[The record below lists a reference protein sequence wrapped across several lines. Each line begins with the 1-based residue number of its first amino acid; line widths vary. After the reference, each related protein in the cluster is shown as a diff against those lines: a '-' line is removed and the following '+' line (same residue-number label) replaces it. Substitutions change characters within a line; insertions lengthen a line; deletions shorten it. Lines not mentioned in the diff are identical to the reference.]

1 MDICGE
7 REPTPVN
14 LSVSHTVLV
23 SIMKTEASVS
33 GPNMQPL
40 LKVENL
46 VKRYAKRTLAG
57 TGTDLLALDTV
68 SFTIFSGTTL
78 AVVGESGSGKSTLA
92 LCVACLESPTTGTI
106 WFEGK
111 NIVKLGERARRQVRQ
126 QIQLIFQDPASSLN
140 PRWSVLEI
148 LVEPLILEGKCNREE
163 MRQRANSLL
172 ERVVLSKNIVERL
185 PTELSGGQR
194 QRLAIARA
202 LALEPKLLILDEAL
216 SALDCSVQAQIA
228 NLLMDLQSSL
238 GMTYL
243 FITHDLAMAAYLAD
257 EIAVMNR
264 GRIVEQ
270 GPAERILKQPQHET
284 TLRLLAAVPRITR
297 AALPAVEQ

>member
-1 MDICGE
+1 MWF
-7 REPTPVN
+7 R
-14 LSVSHTVLV
+14 VS
-23 SIMKTEASVS
+23 SMKVEASAGS
-33 GPNMQPL
+33 QNMPPL

-46 VKRYAKRTLAG
+46 VKCYARRSLAG
-57 TGTDLLALDTV
+57 MREELLALNGV
-68 SFTIFSGTTL
+68 SFTVFPGTTL

-92 LCVACLESPTTGTI
+92 SCLACLESPTSGKI

-111 NIVKLGERARRQVRQ
+111 DIVKVEERVRRQLRPQV
-126 QIQLIFQDPASSLN
+126 QLIFQDPASSLN

-148 LVEPLILEGKCNREE
+148 LLEPLILRRKFRREE
-163 MRQRANSLL
+163 MRQCASSLL
-172 ERVVLSKNIVERL
+172 ERVGISPDIVERP

-228 NLLMDLQSSL
+228 NLLRELQSSL

-243 FITHDLAMAAYLAD
+243 FVTHDLAMAVYLAD
-257 EIAVMNR
+257 EIAVMSG
-264 GRIVEQ
+264 GRIVEL
-270 GPAERILKQPQHET
+270 GSAEQILNQPQHET
-284 TLRLLAAVPRITR
+284 TRQLLRAWPRMAR
-297 AALPAVEQ
+297 ALPAPEQ

>member
-1 MDICGE
+1 
-7 REPTPVN
+7 
-14 LSVSHTVLV
+14 
-23 SIMKTEASVS
+23 
-33 GPNMQPL
+33 MQPL

-46 VKRYAKRTLAG
+46 VKRYVSKTLLGAREE
-57 TGTDLLALDTV
+57 LLALDSV
-68 SFTIFSGTTL
+68 SFKILPGTTL

-92 LCVACLESPTTGTI
+92 ACLACLESPTSGEIWLDGT
-106 WFEGK
+106 
-111 NIVKLGERARRQVRQ
+111 NAVKGGEHIRRQVRP

-148 LVEPLILEGKCNREE
+148 LTEPLILQRKFNHNE
-163 MRQRANSLL
+163 MILCARSLL
-172 ERVVLSKNIVERL
+172 ERVGLSSDVAARF

-202 LALEPKLLILDEAL
+202 LTLEPKLLILDEAL

-228 NLLMDLQSSL
+228 NLLMELQNSFA
-238 GMTYL
+238 MTYL
-243 FITHDLAMAAYLAD
+243 FITHDLAMAAHLAD

-270 GPAERILKQPQHET
+270 GPAEIILKQPKHDITRQ
-284 TLRLLAAVPRITR
+284 LLAAVPRFIR
-297 AALPAVEQ
+297 DARPALER

>member
-1 MDICGE
+1 MK
-7 REPTPVN
+7 VK
-14 LSVSHTVLV
+14 VSDGRQ
-23 SIMKTEASVS
+23 K
-33 GPNMQPL
+33 MQPL
-40 LKVENL
+40 LRVENL
-46 VKRYAKRTLAG
+46 VKRYVRKSLVGAWEET
-57 TGTDLLALDTV
+57 LALDGV
-68 SFTIFSGTTL
+68 SFKILPGTTL
-78 AVVGESGSGKSTLA
+78 AFVGESGSGKSTLA
-92 LCVACLESPTTGTI
+92 ACLACLESPTSGDI
-106 WFEGK
+106 WLDAT
-111 NIVKLGERARRQVRQ
+111 NTVKGGEHIRRQVRP

-148 LVEPLILEGKCNREE
+148 LKEPLILQRKFSHNE
-163 MRQRANSLL
+163 MILCARSLL
-172 ERVVLSKNIVERL
+172 ERVGLSSDVAARF

-228 NLLMDLQSSL
+228 NLLIDLQSSL

-243 FITHDLAMAAYLAD
+243 FITHDLAMAAHLAD

-270 GPAERILKQPQHET
+270 GPAETILKQPKHDITRQ
-284 TLRLLAAVPRITR
+284 LLAAVPKFTR
-297 AALPAVEQ
+297 AAPPALER

>member
-1 MDICGE
+1 M
-7 REPTPVN
+7 R
-14 LSVSHTVLV
+14 LLV
-23 SIMKTEASVS
+23 SSMKVDGSAD
-33 GPNMQPL
+33 GQDMQPL

-46 VKRYAKRTLAG
+46 VKRYAKRSLVGAREE
-57 TGTDLLALDTV
+57 LLALHGV
-68 SFTIFSGTTL
+68 SFTISPGSTL

-92 LCVACLESPTTGTI
+92 SCLACLESPTAGNI

-111 NIVKLGERARRQVRQ
+111 DIVTLGERARQQ
-126 QIQLIFQDPASSLN
+126 ILPQIQLIFQDPASSLN

-148 LVEPLILEGKCNREE
+148 LIEPLILRRKFNREE
-163 MRQRANSLL
+163 MSQRASSLL
-172 ERVVLSKNIVERL
+172 ERVGLSPDIVERP

-202 LALEPKLLILDEAL
+202 LALEPKLLILDEPL

-228 NLLMDLQSSL
+228 NLLMELQSSL
-238 GMTYL
+238 AMTYL
-243 FITHDLAMAAYLAD
+243 FITHDLAMAAHLAD

-270 GPAERILKQPQHET
+270 GPAEQILKQPRHET
-284 TLRLLAAVPRITR
+284 TRQLLAAVPRMVR
-297 AALPAVEQ
+297 ALPALEQ

>member
-1 MDICGE
+1 
-7 REPTPVN
+7 
-14 LSVSHTVLV
+14 
-23 SIMKTEASVS
+23 MKVEASTS
-33 GPNMQPL
+33 GQNMQPL

-46 VKRYAKRTLAG
+46 VKRYAKRNLAG
-57 TGTDLLALDTV
+57 AREELLALDGV
-68 SFTIFSGTTL
+68 SFTIFPGTTL
-78 AVVGESGSGKSTLA
+78 AIVGESGSGKSTLA
-92 LCVACLESPTTGTI
+92 SCLACLESPTAGNI
-106 WFEGK
+106 WFEGQD
-111 NIVKLGERARRQVRQ
+111 IVKLGERARRQLRP

-140 PRWSVLEI
+140 PRWSVFEI
-148 LVEPLILEGKCNREE
+148 LVEPLILQRKFTREE
-163 MRQRANSLL
+163 MIQHSNSLL
-172 ERVVLSKNIVERL
+172 ERVGLSPDIMQRL

-216 SALDCSVQAQIA
+216 SALDCSVQAQIS
-228 NLLMDLQSSL
+228 NLLIELQSSL

-243 FITHDLAMAAYLAD
+243 FITHDLAMAAHLAD

-270 GPAERILKQPQHET
+270 GPANKILKQPQHET
-284 TLRLLAAVPRITR
+284 TRQLLAAVPRITR